1 MIRPTLT
8 RLCGLE
14 VNARLDGSIRSLTH
28 EQSFSAY
35 RDLVD
40 RVGGA
45 EVFTVAL
52 RAEGEERLA
61 DSVLQYAACQTA
73 TDFLATER

>member
-1 MIRPTLT
+1 MSRATLT
-8 RLCGLE
+8 RLRKLGVE
-14 VNARLDGSIRSLTH
+14 ARLDGSIENLTD
-28 EQSFSAY
+28 EQLFSVC
-35 RDLVD
+35 RDLIEG
-40 RVGGA
+40 VGGL

-73 TDFLATER
+73 TEFMALER

>member
-1 MIRPTLT
+1 MSRATLT
-8 RLCGLE
+8 RPCRLE
-14 VNARLDGSIRSLTH
+14 VNARLDGSNEDLTD
-28 EQSFSAY
+28 EQLFSAY
-35 RDLVD
+35 RDLVK